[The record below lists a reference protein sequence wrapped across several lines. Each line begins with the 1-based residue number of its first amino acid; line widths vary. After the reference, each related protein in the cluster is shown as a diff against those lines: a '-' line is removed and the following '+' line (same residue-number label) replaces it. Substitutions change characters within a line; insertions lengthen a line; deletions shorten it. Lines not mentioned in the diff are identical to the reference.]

1 MRAGRRGIERLNI
14 VEKILARASG
24 EKEVSP
30 GQIVDAK
37 VDKAMMHDLTGPRV
51 IDSFREI
58 GVKRVWDPERIIVVF
73 DHDVPPSTIKAAELQ
88 KKVRN
93 FVREQGIKY
102 FYDIGRGGVCHVVML
117 EKGHVKPGEL
127 IVGADSHTVTYGAL
141 GAFATGVGATDMAA
155 VLATGSIWLKVPET
169 LKFEVSGKLQKRV
182 YAKDL
187 ILHIIGMIGAEGANY
202 KAMLF
207 SGQTIR
213 DLGIDGR
220 ATICNMSIEAGAKA
234 GIIEPDEKT
243 IKYVKERAGEPI
255 TPIRSDED
263 AEFTKVYEID
273 ASRLEPQVA
282 IPPSVDNVKPVSEV
296 GGIEIQQG
304 FIGTCTNGRF
314 DDLRAAAE
322 ILKGR
327 RVKDG
332 VRLVIIPGSQEV
344 YDHALKEGLIEIF
357 IKAGAIVCGP
367 GCGPCIGISRGVL
380 ADDEVC
386 ISSANRN
393 FVGRMG
399 SPKSKV
405 YLASPATVAASAIKG
420 KITDPREVD

>member
-1 MRAGRRGIERLNI
+1 
-14 VEKILARASG
+14 
-24 EKEVSP
+24 
-30 GQIVDAK
+30 
-37 VDKAMMHDLTGPRV
+37 
-51 IDSFREI
+51 
-58 GVKRVWDPERIIVVF
+58 
-73 DHDVPPSTIKAAELQ
+73 
-88 KKVRN
+88 
-93 FVREQGIKY
+93 
-102 FYDIGRGGVCHVVML
+102 
-117 EKGHVKPGEL
+117 
-127 IVGADSHTVTYGAL
+127 VTYGAL

-367 GCGPCIGISRGVL
+367 DAAHALG
-380 ADDEVC
+380 
-386 ISSANRN
+386 SA
-393 FVGRMG
+393 GE
-399 SPKSKV
+399 S
-405 YLASPATVAASAIKG
+405 
-420 KITDPREVD
+420 

>member
-1 MRAGRRGIERLNI
+1 LNI

-30 GQIVDAK
+30 GQIIDAK

-155 VLATGSIWLKVPET
+155 VLATGSIWLRVPET

-304 FIGTCTNGRF
+304 FIGTCTNGRL

-344 YDHALKEGLIEIF
+344 YDHALKDGLIEIF

>member
-1 MRAGRRGIERLNI
+1 
-14 VEKILARASG
+14 
-24 EKEVSP
+24 
-30 GQIVDAK
+30 
-37 VDKAMMHDLTGPRV
+37 
-51 IDSFREI
+51 
-58 GVKRVWDPERIIVVF
+58 
-73 DHDVPPSTIKAAELQ
+73 
-88 KKVRN
+88 
-93 FVREQGIKY
+93 
-102 FYDIGRGGVCHVVML
+102 ML

-141 GAFATGVGATDMAA
+141 GAFATGIGATDMAA
-155 VLATGSIWLKVPET
+155 VLATGSIWLRVPET
-169 LKFEVSGKLQKRV
+169 LKFEVNGKLQTRV
-182 YAKDL
+182 YAKDI

-234 GIIEPDEKT
+234 GIVEPDEKT
-243 IKYVKERAGEPI
+243 IKYVRERAGGPI
-255 TPIRSDED
+255 TPIRSDGD
-263 AEFTKVYEID
+263 AEFAKVYEID
-273 ASRLEPQVA
+273 VSRLEPQVA

-296 GGIEIQQG
+296 GDVEIQQG
-304 FIGTCTNGRF
+304 FIGTCTNGRL

-327 RVKDG
+327 KVKDG
-332 VRLVIIPGSQEV
+332 VRLVIIPGSQGI
-344 YDHALKEGLIEIF
+344 YDQALKEGLIEIF

-399 SPKSKV
+399 SSKSKV

-420 KITDPREVD
+420 KITDPMEVD

>member
-1 MRAGRRGIERLNI
+1 MNI

-30 GQIVDAK
+30 GQIIDAR

-58 GVKRVWDPERIIVVF
+58 GVKRVWDPDRVIVIF
-73 DHDVPPSTIKAAELQ
+73 DHDIPPSTIKAAELH

-93 FVREQGIKY
+93 FVREQGIRH

-127 IVGADSHTVTYGAL
+127 IIGADSHTVTYGAL

-155 VLATGSIWLKVPET
+155 VLATGSIWLRVPET
-169 LKFEVSGKLQKRV
+169 LKFEVNGKLQRRV

-187 ILHIIGMIGAEGANY
+187 ILYIIGMIGSEGANY

-207 SGQTIR
+207 SGQAIR

-234 GIIEPDEKT
+234 GIVEPDEKT
-243 IKYVKERAGEPI
+243 IRYVKERAGEPI
-255 TPIRSDED
+255 TPVRSDDD
-263 AEFTKVYEID
+263 AEFAKIYEVD
-273 ASRLEPQVA
+273 ASQLEPQVA
-282 IPPSVDNVKPVSEV
+282 IHPSVDNVKPVSEV
-296 GGIEIQQG
+296 GDVEINQG
-304 FIGTCTNGRF
+304 FIGTCTNGRL

-322 ILKGR
+322 VLKGK

-332 VRLVIIPGSQEV
+332 VRLVIIPGSQGV
-344 YDHALKEGLIEIF
+344 YHEALKEGLIEIF
-357 IKAGAIVCGP
+357 VKAGAIICGP

-405 YLASPATVAASAIKG
+405 YLASPATVAASTIKG
-420 KITDPREVD
+420 KIVDPREVD

>member
-1 MRAGRRGIERLNI
+1 MNT

-30 GQIVDAK
+30 GQIIDAK

-102 FYDIGRGGVCHVVML
+102 LYDIGRGGVCHVVML

-155 VLATGSIWLKVPET
+155 VLATGSIWLRVPET

-304 FIGTCTNGRF
+304 FIGTCTNGRL

-344 YDHALKEGLIEIF
+344 YDRALKEGLIEIF

>member
-1 MRAGRRGIERLNI
+1 MNI

-30 GQIVDAK
+30 GQIIDAK

-155 VLATGSIWLKVPET
+155 VLATGSIWLRVPET

-304 FIGTCTNGRF
+304 FIGTCTNGRL

-344 YDHALKEGLIEIF
+344 YDHALKDGLIEIF